1 MENTQTAAE
10 YDPLRSRDDEPLSDV
25 LARLA
30 DVLGSSTAGPD
41 SIDAL
46 REAELRA
53 RRMHAIAGQ
62 GSEAVAGAALVYVG
76 EVVARLGL
84 EREWTEEQL
93 LGIVDQA
100 ADVLDVAP
108 ERANAGIFG
117 SAVNSTWFFELPP
130 RLSAEFQLKLLV
142 GFAPVKEA
150 SLWTED
156 QDGIDCSAA
165 VGVDVPSRRV
175 RRVAAETLSGGAPIA
190 SAGAHLYGVPV
201 VQWDRPSGAI
211 VLRTQ
216 PHVRER
222 ALGYA
227 GETAR
232 ALAPILEKAA
242 LLHRSARREK
252 ALAESAERRLVRL
265 GFDLHDGALQD
276 LLAVAADL
284 RLLRQNGAGGDHLE
298 GLAARVIAVER
309 QIRELVHTLEVPTG
323 VGRPIEELVQIEL
336 DRLASNGI
344 ATSLRVHG
352 TLDGFSM
359 SQRIALLRFVEEAL
373 ENVKSHSRASRVV
386 LSLATGHTTV
396 KAEVTDDGCGFDVE
410 RVLVQAAQG
419 GRLGLVGMGER
430 IRLLGGRL
438 DIASRPGGPTSIT
451 AVVPRWKPSASD
463 AV

>member
-1 MENTQTAAE
+1 
-10 YDPLRSRDDEPLSDV
+10 LSDA

-53 RRMHAIAGQ
+53 RRIHAIAGR
-62 GSEAVAGAALVYVG
+62 GAEAVAGAALVYVG

-84 EREWTEEQL
+84 EREWTEDQL
-93 LGIVDQA
+93 LRIVDQA
-100 ADVLDVAP
+100 ADVLEV
-108 ERANAGIFG
+108 ESTRANAGIFG

-130 RLSAEFQLKLLV
+130 RLSADFQLKLLV
-142 GFAPVKEA
+142 GFAPVREV
-150 SLWTED
+150 SLWTAD
-156 QDGIDCSAA
+156 QDGIDCEGA
-165 VGVDVPSRRV
+165 VGVDAPSRRV
-175 RRVAAETLSGGAPIA
+175 RRIAAETLSGGAPVA

-216 PHVRER
+216 PQDRER

-232 ALAPILEKAA
+232 ALIPILEKAA
-242 LLHRSARREK
+242 LLQRSARREES
-252 ALAESAERRLVRL
+252 LVESAERRRVRL
-265 GFDLHDGALQD
+265 GFDLHDGVLQD

-284 RLLRQNGAGGDHLE
+284 RLLRQPSTSGDGNEHLE

-309 QIRELVHTLEVPTG
+309 QIRELVQTLEVPTG

-336 DRLASNGI
+336 DRLESNGI

-386 LSLATGHTTV
+386 LALATGHTTV

-451 AVVPRWKPSASD
+451 AVLPRWKPSASD